1 MIEDNKLISNI
12 YTVQQFQFIFRI
24 YVKILILFLLVTFF
38 LGLISRNPQIFESG
52 ILEPYRSSLL
62 IAITISAIVVSP
74 YFLYILLI
82 ERKKKWILSFFM
94 FVVLP
99 FFLAYMIF
107 KQFFFSM
114 MGAFFPILFYGI
126 YCILLKSEVD
136 KWLNKYYWHQR
147 KEEIKKEKDALND
160 IDNMGQF

>member
-1 MIEDNKLISNI
+1 MIENMKHILNI
-12 YTVQQFQFIFRI
+12 YAVQRFQIIFRI
-24 YVKILILFLLVTFF
+24 YIKILTPVLIVTFI
-38 LGLISRNPQIFESG
+38 LGFFNIYPSIFETHV
-52 ILEPYRSSLL
+52 LEPYLNFL
-62 IAITISAIVVSP
+62 FAAITSSAIIFVP

>member
-24 YVKILILFLLVTFF
+24 YVKILIPFLLVTF
-38 LGLISRNPQIFESG
+38 LLVIISINPQIFESG
-52 ILEPYRSSLL
+52 ILEPYRSYLL

-74 YFLYILLI
+74 YFLYILFI
-82 ERKKKWILSFFM
+82 EKKRKWILSFFI

-114 MGAFFPILFYGI
+114 MGAFFPVLFYGI
-126 YCILLKSEVD
+126 YCILLKSEVE
-136 KWLNKYYWHQR
+136 KWLSKYSWHQR
-147 KEEIKKEKDALND
+147 KEEIKKEKDAMDDMN
-160 IDNMGQF
+160 NVGQF